1 VTEINEC
8 TWQPYRTNT
17 YMDGTIGAVGDMLY
31 QSITNDIKI
40 KFIFAQDDI
49 VIMSTSERRVLKV

>member
-1 VTEINEC
+1 
-8 TWQPYRTNT
+8 
-17 YMDGTIGAVGDMLY
+17 VGDMLY